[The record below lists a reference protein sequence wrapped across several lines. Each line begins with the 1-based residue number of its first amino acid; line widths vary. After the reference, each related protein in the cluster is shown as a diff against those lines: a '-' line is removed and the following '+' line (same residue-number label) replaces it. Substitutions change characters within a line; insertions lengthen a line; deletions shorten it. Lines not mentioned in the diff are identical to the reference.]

1 MCDPSLRLRI
11 EVALEEINKLR
22 ENLRENLLPLP
33 MDWELALELGEDDE
47 TGEPICSYYFVCHT
61 TRCLFWL
68 HEFDLEYAL
77 GGLRGV
83 TELPHIRES
92 ALVSIK
98 RLQCSVGD

>member
-1 MCDPSLRLRI
+1 MCDPSLRWRI

-22 ENLRENLLPLP
+22 ENLPPLP
-33 MDWELALELGEDDE
+33 TDDWELALELGEDDE
-47 TGEPICSYYFVCHT
+47 TDEPICSYYFVCHT

-77 GGLRGV
+77 AGLRGV